1 MEKLIYTNLLLSILS
16 VLPYFLYSIFI
27 EAKISNLINKV
38 QFNLN
43 SDSRKQLI
51 TAQIIDN
58 QIKLYKNPIQLHFCP
73 TLQFTS
79 KSTFVE

>member
-27 EAKISNLINKV
+27 ETKIANLIYKV

-43 SDSRKQLI
+43 STSRKQLI
-51 TAQIIDN
+51 TTQTIDN
-58 QIKLYKNPIQLHFCP
+58 QIKLYISPIQLHLCP